1 MENFIRTVIKVVSL
15 AIWGIIGFIFW
26 IPLLV
31 RVTAVFSGA
40 ILIYAVNNQDTS
52 PLRTYLDSAIGFYDR
67 GFRIINSTLAPDYS
81 SGEQSSMP
89 PVSLGRLMLEL
100 STALVFWGA
109 LVFISFVIRS

>member
-52 PLRTYLDSAIGFYDR
+52 PSEPILTLRSGFTIED
-67 GFRIINSTLAPDYS
+67 
-81 SGEQSSMP
+81 
-89 PVSLGRLMLEL
+89 LE
-100 STALVFWGA
+100 
-109 LVFISFVIRS
+109 